1 MKIDKKSE
9 LLELLEQLKSLTD
22 FRKDKHKIEYPLYE
36 IIFMSLFGL
45 LKGNV
50 TFEDLHCWM
59 QYQENN
65 EIFKKL
71 FKKDKVAVPSRS
83 TLHHLLINI
92 DNNEL
97 EVVFRNHFEPYVNL
111 DNIAIDGKWLRGS
124 DINGQYTQESHK
136 CILNMLDKDKKIVI
150 AHKLLE
156 KGKLSEIPAFQA
168 LLEDELFSKVGQIFS
183 FDALLTQLSLLNT
196 IDESGRRYIAKVKG
210 NQEGLK
216 DKAKEIVAD
225 FQAPTDTF
233 KNNIFTIEGNKI
245 TRRTVDIFEN
255 KHCNLIMFYGD
266 FKNIQ
271 TIIRVTKEVTDNKTG
286 KIKTTTHYSI
296 ANFKADA
303 KSFHDIILYHWRV
316 ETYHYHLDMLTK
328 EDAHIAYVNPFSVSI
343 LRGFAVNLYQLYLN
357 AHKGEKIM
365 KANVI
370 MAEIKRTC
378 LHRDD
383 FTSDIFEIEP

>member
-1 MKIDKKSE
+1 MKIDKKVILLQE
-9 LLELLEQLKSLTD
+9 LENLTD
-22 FRKDKHKIEYPLYE
+22 FRKDEHKIEYPLHE
-36 IIFMSLFGL
+36 IIFMALFGL
-45 LKGNV
+45 LKGFV
-50 TFEDLHCWM
+50 TFTDLQTWM

-71 FKKDKVAVPSRS
+71 FKKEKVNVPSRS
-83 TLHHLLINI
+83 TLHNLLINI

-124 DINGQYTQESHK
+124 DVTGQYTQESHK
-136 CILNMLDKDKKIVI
+136 CILNMLDKDVKIVI
-150 AHKLLE
+150 AHKFLE
-156 KGKLSEIPAFQA
+156 KGKLSEIPAFKE
-168 LLEDELFSKVGQIFS
+168 LLEDKLFSKASQIFS
-183 FDALLTQLSLLNT
+183 FDALLTQVDLLNS
-196 IDESGRRYIAKVKG
+196 IDESGRRYVAKVKG

-216 DKAKEIVAD
+216 NKAKEIIAN
-225 FQAPTDTF
+225 FSTPTDSY

-245 TRRTVDIFEN
+245 TRRKVEIFEN
-255 KHCNLIMFYGD
+255 KSCNLVMFYGD

-271 TIIRVTKEVTDNKTG
+271 TIIRVTKEITDNKTG
-286 KIKTTTHYSI
+286 KIKRTVHYYI

-303 KSFHDIILYHWRV
+303 KSFHDTILHHWRV

-328 EDAHIAYVNPFSVSI
+328 EDDHIAYVNPFSVSI

-365 KANVI
+365 KSKVT

-378 LHRDD
+378 NLRDD
-383 FTSDIFEIEP
+383 FTSDIFELEP